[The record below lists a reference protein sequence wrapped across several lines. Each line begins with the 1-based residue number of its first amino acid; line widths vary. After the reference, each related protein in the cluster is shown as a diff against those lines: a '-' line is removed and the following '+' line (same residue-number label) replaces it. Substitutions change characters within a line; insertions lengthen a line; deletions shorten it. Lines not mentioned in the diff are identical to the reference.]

1 MSWTGMC
8 GHFFFVKHEDV
19 GGRVDYLGGAGGDV
33 EADLMEIDVHAVW
46 ANEVTHS
53 GGDRRRCSPANEG
66 DYVRTCGAGDEGQD
80 FVEGTDAVGRSEFD
94 GDAHILKNN

>member
-66 DYVRTCGAGDEGQD
+66 DYVRTWWCGRR
-80 FVEGTDAVGRSEFD
+80 GTGLRGRY
-94 GDAHILKNN
+94 